1 MVGSGVVGLC
11 VALFC
16 LRRGFAVT
24 LVDRESRQRRGCSFG
39 NAGMI
44 VPSHFVPLAAPGAVR
59 QGLKWMLNP
68 TAPFHIRPRFSLDLF
83 AWLVRFAR
91 SASRTHVQRAAPLL
105 RDLSLA
111 SRQCYEELATDPHAQ
126 FGLVKNGLLVV
137 CSTTHAMR
145 DEIETADHA
154 RQLGLAAEPHAG
166 HDALAL
172 EPGLRDDIAGAVHYP
187 MDCHLSPDRLMAFL
201 ETEVERAGGTFVW
214 NTRVAGWRS
223 STDGARVLAALTQ
236 DGDEI
241 VADEFVLCAG
251 AWSPETARDLGL
263 AIPIQAGRGY
273 SVTLAQFAR
282 VPAHCA
288 ILAEARVAVT
298 PMNGGVRVGG
308 TMELAGLTR
317 GIDDARVHA
326 VVDAL
331 SRYYT
336 TMRAEDFAG
345 IVPWSGLRPCS
356 PDGLPYIGRTSRKA
370 NLIVAAGHAMMGVTL
385 APVTGKIVAML
396 LCGEPPPFDMALL
409 APDRY

>member
-1 MVGSGVVGLC
+1 
-11 VALFC
+11 
-16 LRRGFAVT
+16 
-24 LVDRESRQRRGCSFG
+24 
-39 NAGMI
+39 
-44 VPSHFVPLAAPGAVR
+44 
-59 QGLKWMLNP
+59 
-68 TAPFHIRPRFSLDLF
+68 
-83 AWLVRFAR
+83 
-91 SASRTHVQRAAPLL
+91 
-105 RDLSLA
+105 
-111 SRQCYEELATDPHAQ
+111 
-126 FGLVKNGLLVV
+126 
-137 CSTTHAMR
+137 MR
-145 DEIETADHA
+145 DEIETAAYA

-166 HDALAL
+166 RDALVL
-172 EPGLRDDIAGAVHYP
+172 EPGLRDDIAGVVDYP

-201 ETEVERAGGTFVW
+201 DAEVERAGATLLW
-214 NTRVAGWRS
+214 NTHVAGWRS

-241 VADEFVLCAG
+241 AADEFVLCAG
-251 AWSPETARDLGL
+251 AWSPETARDLRL
-263 AIPIQAGRGY
+263 TIPIQAGKGY
-273 SVTLAQFAR
+273 SVTLPQFAR

-317 GIDDARVHA
+317 AIDGARVRA

-331 SRYYT
+331 ARYYT

-345 IVPWSGLRPCS
+345 VTPWSGLRPCS

-370 NLIVAAGHAMMGVTL
+370 NVIVAAGHAMMGVTL

-396 LCGEPPPFDMALL
+396 LCGEPPPFDMTLL